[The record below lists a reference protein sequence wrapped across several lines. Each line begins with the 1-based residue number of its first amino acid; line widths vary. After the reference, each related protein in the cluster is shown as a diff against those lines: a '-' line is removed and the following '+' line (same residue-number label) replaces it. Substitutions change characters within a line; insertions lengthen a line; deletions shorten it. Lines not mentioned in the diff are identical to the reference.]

1 LRNEN
6 EDTRQPQRHLLKE
19 DPVTVARKISPI
31 LVPLLLC
38 AIAGPVFANQVKNP
52 SFEFPVVPD
61 GGYQTFNT
69 GDGFPGWTVVGQAGN
84 VAIISEDFSYCVAL
98 PAHRG
103 HQFLDLTG
111 TSDSA
116 TGVQT
121 TVKTNPGSTYA
132 VTFYLGNIVGTGN
145 CGTTSTVDL
154 VVDGVP
160 FATFTNRKNGGE
172 LVWKRFSTE
181 FTAQNATTTIAFMNG
196 DPPGD
201 TTNGL
206 DAVSVKLVNAP

>member
-1 LRNEN
+1 MMTSKRTL
-6 EDTRQPQRHLLKE
+6 
-19 DPVTVARKISPI
+19 SI

-38 AIAGPVFANQVKNP
+38 AIAGPALANQVKNP
-52 SFEFPVVPD
+52 SLEFAVVPD

-69 GDGFPGWTVVGQAGN
+69 GDEFRGWTVVGQAGN

-111 TSDSA
+111 TSNSA

-132 VTFYLGNIVGTGN
+132 VTFYLGNIVGGGN

-154 VVDGVP
+154 VIDSVP
-160 FATFTNRKNGGE
+160 FATFTNRKNGGA
-172 LVWKRFSTE
+172 LAWKRFSTE

-206 DAVSVKLVNAP
+206 DAISVKLVNAP